1 METETSIANFT
12 ALPETRDGHDLKNN
26 LEEQENKI
34 DELMNQVQEQRVA
47 LKSVQSSVA
56 ELKQSKED
64 AMVVMTEGNA
74 NAKGANS
81 VNADDLDEKLG

>member
-1 METETSIANFT
+1 M
-12 ALPETRDGHDLKNN
+12 
-26 LEEQENKI
+26 
-34 DELMNQVQEQRVA
+34 
-47 LKSVQSSVA
+47 QSSVA

-81 VNADDLDEKLG
+81 VNADDLDEKLGEVNA